1 MSKASTYRGLNRT
14 RYVPPSPFLTAMAVY
29 SALPRPRIIAPG
41 FTRGV
46 LALQGNSRTE
56 ESDFVSEITV
66 PHGVDST
73 TTASNSGLRRV
84 VSLHLQDSLRQF
96 DRNHLL
102 QVSLQ

>member
-1 MSKASTYRGLNRT
+1 
-14 RYVPPSPFLTAMAVY
+14 MAVY

-56 ESDFVSEITV
+56 ESDSVSEITV

-84 VSLHLQDSLRQF
+84 VSLHLQGFTPPIRP
-96 DRNHLL
+96 
-102 QVSLQ
+102 